1 MSHFYLAFLKE
12 SRNDYNHPNLP
23 LLPFYLSYL
32 MPWCWSY
39 KSHGLKKDIIF
50 WQRVKKFKL
59 LCEFPTSPVSFWRT
73 VTDLF
78 ENTNNSFMHILTILR
93 KFHRFTSQTK
103 TSNASFVT
111 HIICYSK
118 SRVCSPSDSP
128 IVSLPSS
135 SSSSLHDPSLVDS
148 LDLSPLLVLK
158 RFNSSIKRVL
168 TWGKIKE
175 LKREGTKCQKVYR
188 LYS

>member
-32 MPWCWSY
+32 MPWCWSC

-78 ENTNNSFMHILTILR
+78 ENTNKSFMHILTILR

-103 TSNASFVT
+103 KSNASFVT
-111 HIICYSK
+111 YIICYSK

-168 TWGKIKE
+168 T
-175 LKREGTKCQKVYR
+175 
-188 LYS
+188 